1 MMTRSSSES
10 ELVNA
15 EDGSTYVVWTIKLLE
30 DMGFP
35 PKKPIK
41 VYQDNLSTIIMAGQ
55 GGNFKRTKHLIC
67 KESYIR
73 ERLQNN
79 DMVLLHLPTKQMPAD
94 LLTKPVPTGTLKEL
108 SRLLCL
114 E

>member
-1 MMTRSSSES
+1 MVPRSSSE
-10 ELVNA
+10 
-15 EDGSTYVVWTIKLLE
+15 DGSTCVVWTIKLLE

-41 VYQDNLSTIIMAGQ
+41 EYQDNLSTIIMAGQ
-55 GGNFKRTKHLIC
+55 GRNFKRTKHLIC

-79 DMVLLHLPTKQMPAD
+79 DMVLLHLPSKQMPAD
-94 LLTKPVPTGTLKEL
+94 LPNQYQQAL
-108 SRLLCL
+108 
-114 E
+114 